1 MCLRIVEV
9 FIRIEKLRVQ
19 QLFSAY
25 LIKRT
30 AIEYAVLQEK
40 ILIHGFFA
48 KDTKYNLPSFLPY
61 YSKSFNF
68 GKFCCATIF
77 IPYYNAIK

>member
-1 MCLRIVEV
+1 MRLRIVEV

-48 KDTKYNLPSFLPY
+48 KDTKYNLPSSHTTVKALILENFAVLP
-61 YSKSFNF
+61 SSFH
-68 GKFCCATIF
+68 TTTL
-77 IPYYNAIK
+77 